1 MGKASELMTA
11 LSFMQKGMPLIY
23 SGQEYDLDHR
33 LKFFEKD
40 SIPKTKGITWQL
52 LQKLGQL
59 KNTNPALHGGK
70 NAASFKLQHY
80 NYKTLQIE
88 RKKDKNEVLFVANVS
103 DGRAKT
109 WIEKGTYLDYIDNTK
124 IVMDSINP
132 PIMLKPFEYKI
143 LIKQ

>member
-40 SIPKTKGITWQL
+40 SIPKTKGKAWEL

-70 NAASFKLQHY
+70 NAASYNRLDSEDDVLIFERSKGNDTLIFIGNFSNKSKLVPIP
-80 NYKTLQIE
+80 KGVFE
-88 RKKDKNEVLFVANVS
+88 
-103 DGRAKT
+103 DGLSSVRIKYT
-109 WIEKGTYLDYIDNTK
+109 NK
-124 IVMDSINP
+124 
-132 PIMLKPFEYKI
+132 PISLKPFEYKI
-143 LIKQ
+143 LIRQ

>member
-40 SIPKTKGITWQL
+40 SIPKTKGKAWEL

-70 NAASFKLQHY
+70 NAAS
-80 NYKTLQIE
+80 YKRLDSEENILMFE
-88 RKKDKNEVLFVANVS
+88 RSKDEKTILFVGNFFDEGNKIVMP
-103 DGRAKT
+103 
-109 WIEKGTYLDYIDNTK
+109 KGKFLDYISNEKVELKGDAY
-124 IVMDSINP
+124 S
-132 PIMLKPFEYKI
+132 LKPFEYKI